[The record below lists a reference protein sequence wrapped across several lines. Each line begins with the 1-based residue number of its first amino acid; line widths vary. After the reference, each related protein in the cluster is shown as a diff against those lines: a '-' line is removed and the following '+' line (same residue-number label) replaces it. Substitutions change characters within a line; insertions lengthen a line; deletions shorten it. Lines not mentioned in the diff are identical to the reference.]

1 MNTDSNFF
9 QTFKPGIPKRY
20 LLLVAAC
27 FWTFAGGMLIFRGFS
42 VLKFDSSI
50 IEIEESGSVLAGLL
64 FYKFMFSTIS
74 LKHINRILNLKEE
87 KPCFFSFFN
96 GRSYL
101 LMSIM
106 MTTGIA
112 LRVSGIIPISYLA
125 PFYIA
130 MGTPLLLSAFRFYY
144 NACKVICRNKNGVS
158 VT

>member
-1 MNTDSNFF
+1 MNTVSPFF
-9 QTFKPGIPKRY
+9 QIIKPGIPKRY

-27 FWTFAGGMLIFRGFS
+27 FWTFAGGMLLFRGFS
-42 VLKFDSSI
+42 VLKFNSSI
-50 IEIEESGSVLAGLL
+50 IEIEESGSILAGLL
-64 FYKFMFSTIS
+64 FYKFMFSAIS
-74 LKHINRILNLKEE
+74 LKHIHRILNLKEE

-101 LMSIM
+101 LMTVM
-106 MTTGIA
+106 MASGIT
-112 LRVSGIIPISYLA
+112 LRVTGLVPLSYLS

-144 NACKVICRNKNGVS
+144 YACKTICRNNKGVS

>member
-1 MNTDSNFF
+1 MNPVNPFF

-27 FWTFAGGMLIFRGFS
+27 FWTFAGGMLLVRGFS
-42 VLKFDSSI
+42 VLKFNSSF
-50 IEIEESGSVLAGLL
+50 IEIEEAGSLLAGLV
-64 FYKFMFSTIS
+64 FYKLMFSTIS
-74 LKHINRILNLKEE
+74 LKHINRILTLKNER
-87 KPCFFSFFN
+87 PCFFAFFN

-101 LMSIM
+101 MMAVMMSS
-106 MTTGIA
+106 GIA
-112 LRVSGIIPISYLA
+112 LRVSGIVPLLYLA

-144 NACKVICRNKNGVS
+144 YAYKTICRSNTGIS